1 MKNPPYFY
9 SFLGKAL
16 DFHRFFYPRWS
27 PTFPEGEEDAADAA
41 MDEGDE
47 APEEKDWD
55 AAGFSAGI
63 RRHRIEPTK
72 NLEWWL
78 VTGIPI
84 LSGIFSLV

>member
-1 MKNPPYFY
+1 
-9 SFLGKAL
+9 
-16 DFHRFFYPRWS
+16 
-27 PTFPEGEEDAADAA
+27 

-55 AAGFSAGI
+55 AACFSAGI
-63 RRHRIEPTK
+63 RRNRIEPTK

-84 LSGIFSLV
+84 LSGIFSLVNYSEIHFILPREMDLGI